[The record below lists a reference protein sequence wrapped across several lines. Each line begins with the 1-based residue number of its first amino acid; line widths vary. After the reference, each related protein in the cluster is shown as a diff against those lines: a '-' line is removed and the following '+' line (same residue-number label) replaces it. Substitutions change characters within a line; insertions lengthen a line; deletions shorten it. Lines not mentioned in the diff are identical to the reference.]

1 MCFVGVLGSSG
12 FIGSNITA
20 RLIENNE
27 SFLKID
33 RNKLDYLADPK
44 ISDIIIAAGSA
55 SGNTTQIIDGN
66 VNFVEK
72 LARYFAEEI
81 TSENIKT
88 IHLISSVAVYGTDAI
103 HIAKETDGLRNQL
116 SLYGASMLL
125 REKLFEKLARD
136 IDASLNIFRLGHVY
150 GPGSKGYLQAF
161 HDNPKKLQNLKIKEK
176 SFGRSVIHINDV
188 VSIILQIVRNRRKID
203 ILNLCSGENISP
215 NYIVDS
221 AFSKNS
227 KSEQEFFLEP
237 GLYMDNSKLCS
248 LFPNIKFHSFFDKL

>member
-1 MCFVGVLGSSG
+1 MGFVCVLGSSG

-55 SGNTTQIIDGN
+55 SGNTSQIIDGN

-72 LARYFAEEI
+72 LAKYFSKETI
-81 TSENIKT
+81 KKNRKT
-88 IHLISSVAVYGTDAI
+88 IHLISSVAVYGTDAN
-103 HIAKETDGLRNQL
+103 HIAKETDDLRNKL
-116 SLYGASMLL
+116 SIYGASMLL

-136 IDASLNIFRLGHVY
+136 NDASLNIFRLGHVY
-150 GPGSKGYLQAF
+150 GPGSKGYLQVLR
-161 HDNPKKLQNLKIKEK
+161 DNPSELQNLKINEK

-188 VSIILQIVRNRRKID
+188 VSIILQIVKNRRKID

-215 NYIVDS
+215 NYIIDS
-221 AFSKNS
+221 AFYEKS
-227 KSEQEFFLEP
+227 KSEQESFLEP
-237 GLYMDNSKLCS
+237 GMYMDNTKLCS